1 VIAMVWLS
9 KVGLAVAVGILT
21 LAAPAATAKGPST
34 PPNTLVSSPRPIYA
48 FAQDG
53 NTMGWIASDA
63 RVRVR
68 SLTTGKTWVVGRVD
82 PSERAYGASLALAG
96 TRALWAWDS
105 GGNSYET
112 AFASAAP
119 GRAQSGFPGLAG
131 GARNFGDGERFA
143 GIAGDGVSLVFG
155 WADET
160 CAGAPFGVCDF
171 CNPLG
176 TCPLV
181 VNGGGVAAVP
191 PQAMS
196 QRPPTIPNVPPP
208 ALLTVGSGRVA
219 VVAARSPTPQGD
231 WVPRVGEDTP
241 VDVFDLGGRPVTHIP
256 LIGTV
261 RGVALSPNALAVLL
275 ERPDGSKVIVRYG
288 LGTGIFL
295 GGSDLLPLG
304 ATSLSVSTGGIVF
317 RDGPRIYRLHG
328 RKPRLV
334 AVAGAA
340 PIGLSIE
347 GKRIAWAE
355 NMHGQGRIRTV
366 SLR

>member
-1 VIAMVWLS
+1 MIWLRRVS
-9 KVGLAVAVGILT
+9 LAVAVGVLSF
-21 LAAPAATAKGPST
+21 AAPAATAKGPST
-34 PPNTLVSSPRPIYA
+34 SLGTPRTLVSSPRPIYA

-53 NTMGWIASDA
+53 NAVGWIASDA

-68 SLTTGKTWVVGRVD
+68 SLTSEKTWLVGRVD
-82 PSERAYGASLALAG
+82 PSERAYGASLALAS
-96 TRALWAWDS
+96 TRALWAWDN
-105 GGNSYET
+105 GGNSNET
-112 AFASAAP
+112 GFASGAP
-119 GRAQSGFPGLAG
+119 GRTQSGLPGLVG

-143 GIAGDGVSLVFG
+143 GIAGDGAALAFG
-155 WADET
+155 WANET
-160 CAGAPFGVCDF
+160 CAGAPYGVCDF

-176 TCPLV
+176 SCPLV

-191 PQAMS
+191 VQAVR
-196 QRPPTIPNVPPP
+196 QRPPSIPNVPPP

-241 VDVFDLGGRPVTHIP
+241 VDVFDLGGRSVTHIP

-261 RGVALSPNALAVLL
+261 RGLALSPNALAVLL

-288 LGTGIFL
+288 LRTGIFL

-304 ATSLSVSTGGIVF
+304 ATSLSASAGGIVF
-317 RDGPRIYRLHG
+317 RDGSRIYQLHG
-328 RKPRLV
+328 RKPTLV
-334 AVAGAA
+334 AVASAA

-355 NMHGQGRIRTV
+355 SVHGKGRIRAV
-366 SLR
+366 AVR